1 MFTPPQLLSHSPVE
15 SHSHYVDEKVEAC
28 VGEDAQ
34 AAGTEPRVDP
44 DLTWVYQILG
54 DSSRGH
60 SLA

>member
-34 AAGTEPRVDP
+34 AAGTEPRVGR
-44 DLTWVYQILG
+44 LARASLG
-54 DSSRGH
+54 GSGQSSEF
-60 SLA
+60 